1 MINPIISKRCDIK
14 PLPFLV
20 YSGTIAFLLLAGLAD
35 SIYLSVHHYLV
46 YTDIGYESFC
56 AISKAINC
64 DTVSQSPYSIFL
76 GVPVAVWGVSGYL
89 FCLLLLPFAF
99 HSDAGKKRMWHLI
112 FPLSLIFSLIS
123 IIFAVISNLYIHSYC
138 IMCIA
143 SYGINFLLLFYS
155 WLIIRRFGE
164 KEGIIKGFSQ
174 DIKFVFNKKRLFLSL
189 FVPYAVLVIS
199 AFIYFPAY
207 WNLSPP
213 PLSANIPKGITED
226 GHPWIGGS
234 EIGGSKNS
242 ELVITEF
249 TDYLCFQCKKMHFFL
264 RHLIEKNPG
273 KIRLIHRHYPM
284 DHRYNPIV
292 KEPFHVGSGDMSLL
306 SIYAANEGKFW
317 EMNDVLFGVDI
328 SSEKI
333 DIKELAEKT
342 GLDADKL
349 AASIFDNNIRRS
361 LWFDIRD
368 GLKAGITGTPA
379 YMINGK
385 LYLGEIPADI
395 LKKAINYSATD

>member
-1 MINPIISKRCDIK
+1 MIMTMNSGEQNIK
-14 PLPFLV
+14 PFPFKG
-20 YSGTIAFLLLAGLAD
+20 YYWITLLLALAGLSD

-64 DTVSQSPYSIFL
+64 DTVSQSSYSVFL
-76 GVPVAVWGVSGYL
+76 GIPVAVWGVFGYS
-89 FCLLLLPFAF
+89 FCFLLLSFAV
-99 HSDAGKKRMWHLI
+99 HSDAGKKRMW
-112 FPLSLIFSLIS
+112 PLIFSVSAVFSLTS
-123 IIFAVISNLYIHSYC
+123 IVFAIISNLYIRSYC

-155 WLIIRRFGE
+155 WMIIRRFGE
-164 KEGIIKGFSQ
+164 KEGILKGLRQ
-174 DIKFVFNKKRLFLSL
+174 DIKFILNQKAFSLSL
-189 FVPYAVLVIS
+189 FAAYAAIVIS
-199 AFIYFPAY
+199 VFIFFPTY
-207 WNLSPP
+207 WELTPPALSE
-213 PLSANIPKGITED
+213 NVPKGITEE

-234 EIGGSKNS
+234 ENPG
-242 ELVITEF
+242 LVITEYS
-249 TDYLCFQCKKMHFFL
+249 DYLCFQCKKMHFML
-264 RHLIEKNPG
+264 RRLVEKNPD

-284 DHRYNPIV
+284 DHRYNPVV
-292 KEPFHVGSGDMSLL
+292 KEPFHVGAGDMAVLAV
-306 SIYAANEGKFW
+306 YAASEGKFW
-317 EMNDVLFGVDI
+317 EMNDILFGIDT
-328 SSEKI
+328 SGEKI

-342 GLDADKL
+342 GLDAGRLTASRSDK
-349 AASIFDNNIRRS
+349 NIRRN

-395 LKKAINYSATD
+395 LKKAINY

>member
-1 MINPIISKRCDIK
+1 LINSIISKKSDIK
-14 PLPFLV
+14 PFPFPV
-20 YSGTIAFLLLAGLAD
+20 YSGTIVFLLLAGFAD
-35 SIYLSVHHYLV
+35 SIYLSLHHYLV

-76 GVPVAVWGVSGYL
+76 GIPVAVWGVAGYL
-89 FCLLLLPFAF
+89 FCFLLLPFAF
-99 HSDAGKKRMWHLI
+99 SADAGKNRMWRLI
-112 FPLSLIFSLIS
+112 FTISLVFSIIS
-123 IIFAVISNLYIHSYC
+123 ITFAVISSRYIRSYC
-138 IMCIA
+138 IMCILN
-143 SYGINFLLLFYS
+143 YGINILLLFYS

-164 KEGIIKGFSQ
+164 KEGIIKGFWQ
-174 DIKFVFNKKRLFLSL
+174 DIKFVFNKRRLSLSL
-189 FVPYAVLVIS
+189 FALYAVLVIS
-199 AFIYFPAY
+199 AFVYFPAY
-207 WNLSPP
+207 WNFTPP

-234 EIGGSKNS
+234 EIGGSENT

-264 RHLIEKNPG
+264 RHLVEKNPG
-273 KIRLIHRHYPM
+273 KIKLVHRHYPM

-292 KEPFHVGSGDMSLL
+292 KEPFHVGSGEMSLL
-306 SIYAANEGKFW
+306 SIFAVKEGKFW
-317 EMNDVLFGVDI
+317 EMNDALFGVDI
-328 SSEKI
+328 SGEKI

-349 AASIFDNNIRRS
+349 AASIFDNNVRKS
-361 LWFDIRD
+361 LWLDIKD

-385 LYLGEIPADI
+385 LYLGEIPAEI
-395 LKKAINYSATD
+395 LRKAIE